1 MHGGA
6 TKHFAG
12 LVHAVNQMMA
22 TGRRPSAEA
31 PWAGNRGWP
40 LAVRGCGWD
49 QCWFCQE
56 FMSAVRLRSRSSG
69 SSRARRGVAG
79 VGGNPVIDP
88 ACALLPG
95 ILSKV
100 SRSIM
105 NQAVLQ

>member
-1 MHGGA
+1 
-6 TKHFAG
+6 
-12 LVHAVNQMMA
+12 
-22 TGRRPSAEA
+22 
-31 PWAGNRGWP
+31 
-40 LAVRGCGWD
+40 
-49 QCWFCQE
+49 
-56 FMSAVRLRSRSSG
+56 MSAVRLRSRSSG